1 MPLKVLLLQTREPGD
16 PAKAQEVRSFA
27 AKADLAEEQIVSY
40 DLLTGPPSLSEVRA
54 HDALMIGGSGEY
66 YVSHGNLP
74 GFAGLLELLG
84 EVVDVG
90 HPTFGSCF
98 GFQCMVTA
106 LGGEIIHDPENTEVG
121 TYELTL
127 TKDGQQDSL
136 LGELPTTFLA
146 QMGRKDRA
154 ARLPDGVLHLAS
166 SARCPFQALR
176 IPDQP
181 IWAAQ
186 FHPELDRHENRR
198 RFEQYMKD
206 YAPYM
211 SPEARQEALESFQES
226 SPEVLGLLR
235 RFLRLVFG

>member
-1 MPLKVLLLQTREPGD
+1 MPPKVLLLQTREPGD

-27 AKADLAEEQIVSY
+27 VKADLPEEQFVSY

-66 YVSHGNLP
+66 YVSRGNLP

-127 TKDGQQDSL
+127 TEDGQRDSL

-166 SARCPFQALR
+166 SALCPFQALR

-181 IWAAQ
+181 IWASQ
-186 FHPELDRHENRR
+186 FHPELDRRENRR

-206 YAPYM
+206 YSPYM
-211 SPEARQEALESFQES
+211 SAEAREKALKSFQES
-226 SPEVLGLLR
+226 SPEVLDLLQ
-235 RFLRLVFG
+235 RFIRLVFG

>member
-1 MPLKVLLLQTREPGD
+1 
-16 PAKAQEVRSFA
+16 
-27 AKADLAEEQIVSY
+27 
-40 DLLTGPPSLSEVRA
+40 
-54 HDALMIGGSGEY
+54 
-66 YVSHGNLP
+66 
-74 GFAGLLELLG
+74 
-84 EVVDVG
+84 
-90 HPTFGSCF
+90 
-98 GFQCMVTA
+98 
-106 LGGEIIHDPENTEVG
+106 
-121 TYELTL
+121 
-127 TKDGQQDSL
+127 
-136 LGELPTTFLA
+136 
-146 QMGRKDRA
+146 MGRKDRA